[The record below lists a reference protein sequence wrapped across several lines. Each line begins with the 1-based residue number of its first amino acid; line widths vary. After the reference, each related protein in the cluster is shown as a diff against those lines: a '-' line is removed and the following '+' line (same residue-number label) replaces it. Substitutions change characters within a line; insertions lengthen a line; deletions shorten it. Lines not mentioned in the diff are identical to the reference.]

1 MFSAFSDVWRVVKP
15 KSTEN
20 SRKLTGKSQR
30 KIRKM
35 VYGKFFR
42 KPFSKT
48 RVRLPLESRLSL
60 CSLSFSLCFLLFT
73 VPSHRATPSTPSHLA
88 FSLAQLIPSQPRATS
103 LSLSP
108 ISLLAPKPPS
118 HQSHRHTEATVALK
132 PQQRPVEHPSHRSL
146 SNGLDLDL
154 IRSDL
159 DLISLF
165 LFSFSFNIWDLLIF
179 FW

>member
-1 MFSAFSDVWRVVKP
+1 LEVKRF
-15 KSTEN
+15 TEN
-20 SRKLTGKSQR
+20 VFSIFGCLGRCKTEVNGKFTEIDRKIAA
-30 KIRKM
+30 IRKM

-60 CSLSFSLCFLLFT
+60 CSLSFSLCSLLFT

-88 FSLAQLIPSQPRATS
+88 FSLAQLVPSQPQATS

-118 HQSHRHTEATVALK
+118 HRSHSK
-132 PQQRPVEHPSHRSL
+132 GPPSIRRT
-146 SNGLDLDL
+146 DLYLTDL
-154 IRSDL
+154 I
-159 DLISLF
+159 LI
-165 LFSFSFNIWDLLIF
+165 
-179 FW
+179 